1 MCNRGV
7 YTLKA
12 VLEKTLESGQKLTTE
27 NLRAAILKIDIPGDQ
42 LISPFSRIKF
52 DEHGRN
58 VGSQNLIA
66 QWKEGG
72 TKKVTVWP
80 PEVAVEDPNPLN

>member
-27 NLRAAILKIDIPGDQ
+27 NLRAAILKIDIPGD
-42 LISPFSRIKF
+42 
-52 DEHGRN
+52 
-58 VGSQNLIA
+58 
-66 QWKEGG
+66 
-72 TKKVTVWP
+72 
-80 PEVAVEDPNPLN
+80 